1 MKKVLLL
8 FLFNIPIIGFAQ
20 INSDHKL
27 DSLQVTP
34 GENPSQIN
42 LNYDSANSQKS
53 SFYFKSYFS
62 LLGKNLKDGFTKPF
76 HLSKQD
82 WGNFGKYAAITF
94 ALSFADEPVQQAA
107 LRLRNRNTALN
118 NVSNYVTKFGG
129 IYEVI
134 TVAGIGAY
142 GLISK
147 NNKLAHTALLSSQA
161 YITSGALT
169 IVLKFLS
176 GRTRPSYYPA
186 GVEAEPRFLGPFQK
200 SLMNSDRSHD
210 NSSFPSGHSTVAFAV
225 ATVFATE
232 YKDKPIVPVIA
243 YSAASLI
250 SISRITQ
257 NKHWVTDVFTG
268 AAIGYLSGKL
278 VSKNFHSFQ
287 KDSSSEKKKNSI
299 SFSLNYSFGHLEP
312 GLVYKFY

>member
-20 INSDHKL
+20 INSDNKL
-27 DSLQVTP
+27 DSLQVIP
-34 GENPSQIN
+34 GGNPSQIN

-53 SFYFKSYFS
+53 LFYFNSYFS
-62 LLGKNLKDGFTKPF
+62 LLGKDLKDGFTKPF

-82 WGNFGKYAAITF
+82 WGNFGKFAAVTF

-107 LRLRNRNTALN
+107 LRLRNRNTGLN
-118 NVSNYVTKFGG
+118 NISKDVTKFGG
-129 IYEVI
+129 IYEVF

-147 NNKLAHTALLSSQA
+147 NNKLTNTTLLSSQA
-161 YITSGALT
+161 YITSGA
-169 IVLKFLS
+169 IAMVLKYLS
-176 GRTRPSYYPA
+176 GRTRPSYYPS
-186 GVEAEPRFLGPFQK
+186 GVQAEPRFLGPFHK
-200 SLMNSDRSHD
+200 SLKNADGSHD

-232 YKDKPIVPVIA
+232 YKDKPIVPVVA
-243 YSAASLI
+243 YSAASLV

-287 KDSSSEKKKNSI
+287 KSSSSERKKNSI
-299 SFSLNYSFGHLEP
+299 SFSLNYNWDHIEP
-312 GLVYKFY
+312 CLIYQFR